1 MSYSLVITQ
10 IPVNIPSIPGDLYFS
25 EEGSGSPTLLPSSL
39 VGQPY
44 ILDLNLFLYL
54 DAGTGGEDPI
64 LIPEPITSVLSE
76 TPDNTGVTF
85 TVLNPNPLNYQIRL
99 SGTISAEFASTYS
112 LVTPNILPDGS
123 FGLIENLST
132 SSSLPEYLALYR
144 WVPYSV
150 LFYLYPIAFSFTVN
164 QGAESEAIRTF
175 GQYVYYDWNSGISQF
190 RAVLAA
196 GSL

>member
-10 IPVNIPSIPGDLYFS
+10 TPINIPDIPGDLYFQ
-25 EEGSGSPTLLPSSL
+25 EEGIGSPGLLPSSL

-44 ILDLNLFLYL
+44 ILDLNLFLYNVE
-54 DAGTGGEDPI
+54 AGGEEPI
-64 LIPEPITSVLSE
+64 LTPEPITSVLSE

-85 TVLNPNPLNYQIRL
+85 TVLDPNPLNYQIRL

-112 LVTPNILPDGS
+112 FVTLNILPDGS

-150 LFYLYPIAFSFTVN
+150 LFYLYPIAFSFTAN

>member
-10 IPVNIPSIPGDLYFS
+10 TPINIPSIPGDLYAL
-25 EEGSGSPTLLPSSL
+25 EEGGGTPGLLPSSL

-44 ILDLNLFLYL
+44 ILDLNLFLYF
-54 DAGTGGEDPI
+54 DEGTGGETPI

-85 TVLNPNPLNYQIRL
+85 TVLDPNPLSYQIRL
-99 SGTISAEFASTYS
+99 SGTISAQFASTYS
-112 LVTPNILPDGS
+112 FVTPNILPDGS
-123 FGLIENLST
+123 FGLIENIST
-132 SSSLPEYLALYR
+132 GSSLPDYLALYK

-150 LFYLYPIAFSFTVN
+150 LFYFYPIAFSFTVN
-164 QGAESEAIRTF
+164 QGAESESVRTF

>member
-10 IPVNIPSIPGDLYFS
+10 IPVNVPVIPGDLYFS
-25 EEGSGSPTLLPSSL
+25 EEGGASPNLLPSSMI
-39 VGQPY
+39 GRPY

-54 DAGTGGEDPI
+54 DAGTGGEDPV

-76 TPDNTGVTF
+76 TPNNTGVTF

-99 SGTISAEFASTYS
+99 SGTITAEFVSTYS
-112 LVTPNILPDGS
+112 FVTPEILPDGS
-123 FGLIENLST
+123 FELIENVST
-132 SSSLPEYLALYR
+132 SSNLPEYLALYR

-150 LFYLYPIAFSFTVN
+150 LFYFYPIAFSFTAN
-164 QGAESEAIRTF
+164 QGAASEAIRTF